1 MPSGYPA
8 SKAVRHAFFD
18 QVCRGVSL
26 TNASHGVGVSRGAGT
41 VWWRDAGAMK
51 LQVGGMG
58 GKGQRGLV
66 EPGNMSLPGGR
77 GHRLSVAERVV
88 IMRGLDAGRSDAE
101 IGDQLGRD
109 RTTIYRE
116 RRRNRNADGDYHALM
131 AHGRAAENARRP
143 KAFKLNDNPLC
154 ASIEGWMADGW
165 SPKLIAEVLAR
176 DHPDDKLAW
185 VSHETIYKC
194 LYVQARGSL
203 RADLNKCLSTK
214 RSARKPRGKTE
225 RRGKFSDVITISQR
239 PAVVDDRAVPGHW
252 DRLISNS

>member
-1 MPSGYPA
+1 MPLM
-8 SKAVRHAFFD
+8 V
-18 QVCRGVSL
+18 L
-26 TNASHGVGVSRGAGT
+26 GVSRGAGT

-131 AHGRAAENARRP
+131 ALARAAENARRP
-143 KAFKLNDNPLC
+143 KEFKLNDNPLC

-176 DHPDDKLAW
+176 DHPDDKLAR

-194 LYVQARGSL
+194 LYVQARGQF
-203 RADLNKCLSTK
+203 AC
-214 RSARKPRGKTE
+214 
-225 RRGKFSDVITISQR
+225 
-239 PAVVDDRAVPGHW
+239 
-252 DRLISNS
+252 